1 MSYMTKI
8 PSRPLFI
15 ALLLVISA
23 VFLFFS
29 FRSRDNLKINTF
41 KIENGYGYS
50 ITIREKIFIYQPF
63 IPAVE
68 GNVPFSS
75 RSDARKTGKIVRK
88 KLKNNQEP
96 ALTVK
101 ELKEAGIKLQF

>member
-8 PSRPLFI
+8 PSRSLFI
-15 ALLLVISA
+15 ALLLVLTA
-23 VFLFFS
+23 LFLILS
-29 FRSRDNLKINTF
+29 FRSKEYLKVNTF
-41 KIENGYGYS
+41 KIEDGYGYS
-50 ITIREKIFIYQPF
+50 IAIRDKIIIYQPF

>member
-8 PSRPLFI
+8 PSRSLII
-15 ALLLVISA
+15 ALLLVIA
-23 VFLFFS
+23 ALFLIFS
-29 FRSRDNLKINTF
+29 FRGRDNLKVNTF

-50 ITIREKIFIYQPF
+50 ITIREKIYNYQPF

-75 RSDARKTGKIVRK
+75 RSDARKTAKIVRK
-88 KLKNNQEP
+88 KLENNQEP